1 MSNSTQEENA
11 VIDFNSILYKC
22 LYKKDTY
29 PDMSFHKMLMILSI
43 TTGLEMELIMRLRWK
58 DLLMVGS
65 DNDTEAKKDL
75 DDLKVRKYLI
85 PIHKKVGALLS
96 QIHANLNH
104 PKLDSNIVDEQ
115 SMDYQFLYNFYTSY
129 PKKAILDFI
138 PNALGDITINKDL
151 FYKIDVDTF
160 TRKIFGRRV
169 LEVNGYSNQVS
180 KQLKNHFRFKTNKEL
195 FDFLGYL
202 SSEEIK
208 YDLSIINFSNN
219 VKFNLDEKD
228 EEIKY
233 CNEFIKLED
242 KNFYGDYPFQ
252 KFSAFS
258 KFMISKYIDT
268 SSQSTIKNSI
278 WLLLLMSLHNGVRIS
293 KLLDLKWRDIIIKN
307 ETEASFEIA
316 SSITLDNYTIK
327 IQEVVKENLFRHF
340 QKRVEK
346 TVKFGTF
353 RHIYYEPDSKSKPQ
367 LDSPVFITN
376 TGNALTQNSLSREIN
391 STLKSWAFP
400 HADKF
405 TSKSP
410 LIMWGR
416 RIIEIRGDHK
426 PTIKALKQ
434 HFNFKSQDELFKFL
448 CIDYK
453 KEVKGK
459 MKNILFEEILYD
471 L

>member
-1 MSNSTQEENA
+1 MSHSTQSENA
-11 VIDFNSILYKC
+11 IIDFKSILYKC

-58 DLLMVGS
+58 DILMVGS
-65 DNDTEAKKDL
+65 DNDTEAKEDL

-85 PIHKKVGALLS
+85 PIHKKVGTLLS

-151 FYKIDVDTF
+151 FYKIDIDTY

-169 LEVNGYSNQVS
+169 LEVNGYSNDVS
-180 KQLKNHFRFKTNKEL
+180 KKLKNHFRFNTNKEL
-195 FDFLGYL
+195 FDFLGYK
-202 SSEEIK
+202 SSKEIE
-208 YDLSIINFSNN
+208 YNLSIINFSNN
-219 VKFNLDEKD
+219 VKLSFDEND

-242 KNFYGDYPFQ
+242 KNFYCDYPFQ

-258 KFMISKYIDT
+258 KFMISKYGDT
-268 SSQSTIKNSI
+268 AMQDTIKNSI
-278 WLLLLMSLHNGVRIS
+278 WILLLISLYNGIRIS
-293 KLLDLKWRDIIIKN
+293 KLLKLKWKDILIENKKDD
-307 ETEASFEIA
+307 SFEIV
-316 SSITLDNYTIK
+316 SSIKIDNYTII
-327 IQEVVKENLFRHF
+327 IQEVVKQNLVKHF
-340 QKRVEK
+340 KQRKEK
-346 TVKFGTF
+346 IFKYGTF
-353 RHIYYEPDSKSKPQ
+353 REVYYESDSNAKPE
-367 LDSPVFITN
+367 LESSVFITN
-376 TGNALTQNSLSREIN
+376 TGKALTQNSISREMKIA
-391 STLKSWAFP
+391 LKSWSFP
-400 HADKF
+400 HVDKF

-410 LIMWGR
+410 IIMWGR

-426 PTIKALKQ
+426 PTIKELKK
-434 HFNFKSQDELFKFL
+434 HFNFKSQDDLFNFL
-448 CIDYK
+448 YINYN

-459 MKNILFEEILYD
+459 TKNILFEEILYD